1 MHKRFIM
8 ARLHFKSLLACFP
21 HSLPPGRLQLSLQ
34 IIGKTNTRCLSHNM
48 RKVLDTISRS
58 SWLAHQ
64 EFLPVICHQ
73 MKQDI
78 LVLQGHSPLRQ
89 TLAQRQVSP
98 NPISHE
104 ARRQMLAKW
113 WNGVGLDVVV
123 LEEDPYWGVFIRPQE
138 WWWQLELRISRLFV
152 TIKI

>member
-1 MHKRFIM
+1 MNSTSAKRSRRSRAKCSRGITATKDRPTHPTYRNSGTTPMHKRFIM

-113 WNGVGLDVVV
+113 
-123 LEEDPYWGVFIRPQE
+123 
-138 WWWQLELRISRLFV
+138 
-152 TIKI
+152 